1 MKERILAPWDW
12 LRIIR
17 LVIGVSVVFQAIVMQ
32 SWLLVAA
39 GVLLALMAILNMG
52 CGVSGCA
59 PTIRASEP
67 LEKNQEI
74 SFEEVKS
81 SHGQ

>member
-17 LVIGVSVVFQAIVMQ
+17 LVIGVSVVFQAVVMQ

-39 GVLLALMAILNMG
+39 GALLALMAVLNMG
-52 CGVSGCA
+52 CGANGCA
-59 PTIRASEP
+59 PVAGPRERVQ
-67 LEKNQEI
+67 KDKEI
-74 SFEEVKS
+74 SFEEITS
-81 SHGQ
+81 SHG

>member
-17 LVIGVSVVFQAIVMQ
+17 LIIGVSVVFQAIVMQ

-39 GVLLALMAILNMG
+39 GVLLAIMAVLNMG
-52 CGVSGCA
+52 CGVNGCA
-59 PTIRASEP
+59 PVTPTREQ
-67 LEKNQEI
+67 LRKDQEI
-74 SFEEVKS
+74 SFEEIKS
-81 SHGQ
+81 SHGK

>member
-39 GVLLALMAILNMG
+39 GVLLSLMALLNMG
-52 CGVSGCA
+52 CGVNGCA
-59 PTIRASEP
+59 PVTRTQEP
-67 LEKNQEI
+67 SRKESEI
-74 SFEEVKS
+74 SFEEIKS
-81 SHGQ
+81 SHGK

>member
-17 LVIGVSVVFQAIVMQ
+17 LVIGVSVVFQAVVMQ

-39 GVLLALMAILNMG
+39 GVLLALMALLNMG
-52 CGVSGCA
+52 CGVNGCA
-59 PTIRASEP
+59 PVTRAPEP
-67 LEKNQEI
+67 PGKDQEI
-74 SFEEVKS
+74 SFEEIKS
-81 SHGQ
+81 SHGR

>member
-12 LRIIR
+12 LRILR
-17 LVIGVSVVFQAIVMQ
+17 LIIGVSVVFQAIVMQ

-39 GVLLALMAILNMG
+39 GVLLASMAVLNMG
-52 CGVSGCA
+52 CGVNGC
-59 PTIRASEP
+59 TTVTGSRETQQ
-67 LEKNQEI
+67 KDQEI
-74 SFEEVKS
+74 HFEEIKS